1 MLTGLW
7 HGASW
12 NFVLWGLYYGALL
25 IVEKIIFS
33 WKKRNGT
40 AASNEKRQTKSAYNN
55 GAAAAEEQPGQ
66 RFTRVLKVGKW
77 GRLVK
82 TIWGHIYTLFFVVVG
97 WVIFSQTEPVELLRY
112 LKAMAGIGVQTVNS
126 DFFYYVSCNAV
137 LFLVLVI
144 CSLDW
149 TGLLKKAEGS
159 LEKISQALCETAKIV
174 VLVLLFGLS
183 LAFLVG
189 DSYNPFLY
197 FRF

>member
-1 MLTGLW
+1 
-7 HGASW
+7 
-12 NFVLWGLYYGALL
+12 VP
-25 IVEKIIFS
+25 
-33 WKKRNGT
+33 
-40 AASNEKRQTKSAYNN
+40 NERRQTKSAYNN
-55 GAAAAEEQPGQ
+55 GAVAAQLGQ
-66 RFTRVLKVGKW
+66 ECVRVQKASKFGRF
-77 GRLVK
+77 VK
-82 TIWGHIYTLFFVVVG
+82 TIWGHLYTLFFVVVG
-97 WVIFSQTEPVELLRY
+97 WVIFSQTEPAQMLRY

-137 LFLVLVI
+137 LLFALAI

-159 LEKISQALCETAKIV
+159 LEKISPALCETVKIV
-174 VLVLLFGLS
+174 VILLLFGLS